1 MFIKHAFFLW
11 ILVAGISSMT
21 PMVDC
26 EFNAETKT
34 FHIIQ
39 PSGKELVFDVPQ
51 DEKEI
56 AS

>member
-1 MFIKHAFFLW
+1 
-11 ILVAGISSMT
+11 MT